1 MTACYT
7 GNLLLLT
14 TFLVLLFDEISVIRE
29 ILKSSLII
37 MYIQYK
43 QWNNKSFCQIRIHQL
58 QFFAN
63 LSSLKAALYS

>member
-14 TFLVLLFDEISVIRE
+14 KFLVLPFDEISVIRE

-37 MYIQYK
+37 TYIQYI
-43 QWNNKSFCQIRIHQL
+43 QWNNCQIRIHQL